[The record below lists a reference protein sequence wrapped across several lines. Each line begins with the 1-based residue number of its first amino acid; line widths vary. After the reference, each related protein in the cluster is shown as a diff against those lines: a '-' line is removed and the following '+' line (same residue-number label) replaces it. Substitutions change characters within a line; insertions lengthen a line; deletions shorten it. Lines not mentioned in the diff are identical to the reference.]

1 MIKENIDIG
10 ICTRQPDG
18 TNGGTPRC
26 IFTRLHGNLQ
36 IDGQKTNWDG
46 LGAMGFGQKVVEIM
60 IDIDFFKDSKVYVYL
75 LTKLT
80 IITLPCCILFYLH
93 HLKMSNNWCF
103 YNKSRIAQI
112 MR

>member
-1 MIKENIDIG
+1 MCLVTKVLFSVY
-10 ICTRQPDG
+10 
-18 TNGGTPRC
+18 
-26 IFTRLHGNLQ
+26 FTRLQGNLQ

-60 IDIDFFKDSKVYVYL
+60 IDIDFFKDSKVYVYR

-80 IITLPCCILFYLH
+80 IIILPCCILFYLH